1 MKDNMTKTA
10 KRDNSSKPPVDKVLL
25 FKRGLE
31 MLATHMAAGE
41 AKYPNDSETGQPN
54 WMLGGKP
61 DEEYLGAATRH
72 LMKLRGGEFY
82 DEEMG
87 TPHGAAIVWNI
98 LAMLSLNYADQP
110 LTAEQPEEAIP
121 PKKVFSHGID
131 VNSFS
136 QPKSYCQLGV
146 SMLLNQMVDIT
157 KSILCGRNITPSF
170 IATDINKKFP
180 SLLKDGL
187 SPVYSEVELV
197 ELISLAT
204 QTTHEVLENYVTSA
218 TAKEITTE
226 MAEQMAAFVSP
237 RQLTGTQSTGV
248 DIVSPGVGIVDKPT
262 SDPYYGDGNEN
273 TL

>member
-72 LMKLRGGEFY
+72 LMKLRSGEFY

-98 LAMLSLNYADQP
+98 LAMLTLNYADHP
-110 LTAEQPEEAIP
+110 LTAEQPEEVTP

-136 QPKSYCQLGV
+136 QPQPKSYSQGQV
-146 SMLLNQMVDIT
+146 VVLLSQMVNTT
-157 KSILCGRNITPSF
+157 KSILRDRDIPSGSVT
-170 IATDINKKFP
+170 AEMSQKF
-180 SLLKDGL
+180 SCLIKGGDA
-187 SPVYSEVELV
+187 PVYSGAEVV
-197 ELISLAT
+197 NLI
-204 QTTHEVLENYVTSA
+204 TSA
-218 TAKEITTE
+218 AKVTDNVLKNYIAHGTAEKVTEEVAAQITKEVAIR
-226 MAEQMAAFVSP
+226 MAES
-237 RQLTGTQSTGV
+237 LT
-248 DIVSPGVGIVDKPT
+248 PEP
-262 SDPYYGDGNEN
+262 DPYYGDGNEN